1 MAVLVSSGATYDMGN
16 IQLYGYPSGLCIH
29 PRTIIAVNDAGQPTY
44 GYKAAPKYGDTDY
57 PDGGYLAR
65 VALAVDGTTCW
76 PKVADGGWKRYEQAR
91 RRQLV
96 SMFVPKLR
104 LPADVLSLVVEF
116 WAHIGYY

>member
-1 MAVLVSSGATYDMGN
+1 MRPRVAPSRGRAV
-16 IQLYGYPSGLCIH
+16 
-29 PRTIIAVNDAGQPTY
+29 AVDELGRRRRNKSDAGVVEVTCANSLR
-44 GYKAAPKYGDTDY
+44 YKAAPKYGDTDY

-76 PKVADGGWKRYEQAR
+76 PKVADGGWKRYEQAH

-104 LPADVLSLVVEF
+104 LPADVLSLVVDF